1 MLVRRAQNLMRIVGK
16 VWDVGELL
24 GPFWLSWLLSQEEFL
39 SYLEMFPMPILKIG
53 KDISI

>member
-24 GPFWLSWLLSQEEFL
+24 GHFWLSWLLSQEEFL
-39 SYLEMFPMPILKIG
+39 SYLEMFPTPILKIG

>member
-16 VWDVGELL
+16 VWDVGELR
-24 GPFWLSWLLSQEEFL
+24 GPFWLSWLLSQEELL

-53 KDISI
+53 KDTSI